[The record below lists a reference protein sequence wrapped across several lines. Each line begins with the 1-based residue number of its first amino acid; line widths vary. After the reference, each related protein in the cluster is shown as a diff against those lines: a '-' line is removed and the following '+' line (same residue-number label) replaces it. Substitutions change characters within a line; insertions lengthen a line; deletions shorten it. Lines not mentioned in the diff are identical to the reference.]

1 MLKFS
6 SLAAL
11 ALAATG
17 LACSPTTN
25 NQTTPPDNTGTT
37 GVGPTLGNP
46 PTDGA
51 ASDPAANPSGPS
63 GPNGQTSTST
73 TPGATP
79 DAVAGGRDDSR
90 FLGKE
95 ISHSKGVAG
104 GVVVLWPR
112 IIPASIA
119 EENTPIA
126 AQLQAKVKAVVEK
139 ALPGRPI
146 DLRPKPE
153 RVCPK
158 AGCDAM
164 SINVLFTR
172 TSNAC
177 VAVAIINAPGTS
189 PTKLMPW
196 GGTVELKSDTIQ
208 FRDMPENFVKIKD
221 YVPCDQLVASMGAA
235 DQFIE
240 AAIRAAA
247 SGPPCH
253 HHARGR
259 RPRRHHQQARR
270 RQVSTAHAHP
280 SHDAPGRRA
289 RALAA
294 VLHRGPRHAP
304 AAAS

>member
-1 MLKFS
+1 MLKSS

-11 ALAATG
+11 VLAATS
-17 LACSPTTN
+17 LACSPTTT

-37 GVGPTLGNP
+37 GGGPTLGNP

-51 ASDPAANPSGPS
+51 GGTTPTDGTGTPGPV
-63 GPNGQTSTST
+63 GPNGQTSTGT
-73 TPGATP
+73 TPGPTP
-79 DAVAGGRDDSR
+79 GVVAGGRDDSR
-90 FLGKE
+90 FLGPE

-112 IIPASIA
+112 IIPATIA
-119 EENTPIA
+119 EENTQLA
-126 AQLQAKVKAVVEK
+126 AQVQAKMKSVVEK

-146 DLRPKPE
+146 DVRPKPE

-172 TSNAC
+172 TSTAC
-177 VAVAIINAPGTS
+177 AVVAIINAPGTS

-221 YVPCDQLVASMGAA
+221 YAPCDQLIAKMAES

-240 AAIRAAA
+240 AALRAAA
-247 SGPPCH
+247 GGAAPPP
-253 HHARGR
+253 ATGT
-259 RPRRHHQQARR
+259 
-270 RQVSTAHAHP
+270 S
-280 SHDAPGRRA
+280 
-289 RALAA
+289 
-294 VLHRGPRHAP
+294 P
-304 AAAS
+304 AAPTTTGPGGPGSITSKPAGK

>member
-1 MLKFS
+1 MLKSS

-11 ALAATG
+11 VLAAAG
-17 LACSPTTN
+17 LACSPTTTT
-25 NQTTPPDNTGTT
+25 QTTPPDNTGTAGT
-37 GVGPTLGNP
+37 GPTLGSP
-46 PTDGA
+46 PADGA
-51 ASDPAANPSGPS
+51 GTDPAANPA
-63 GPNGQTSTST
+63 GQTSTST
-73 TPGATP
+73 VPGPTPG
-79 DAVAGGRDDSR
+79 AVAGGRDDSR
-90 FLGKE
+90 FLGAE

-119 EENTPIA
+119 EENTQLA
-126 AQLQAKVKAVVEK
+126 AQLQAKVKSVVER

-158 AGCDAM
+158 AGCDAI

-172 TSNAC
+172 TSSAC
-177 VAVAIINAPGTS
+177 MALAIINAPGTS

-221 YVPCDQLVASMGAA
+221 YVPCDQLVASMAEA

-240 AAIRAAA
+240 AALRAAA
-247 SGPPCH
+247 GG
-253 HHARGR
+253 A
-259 RPRRHHQQARR
+259 
-270 RQVSTAHAHP
+270 
-280 SHDAPGRRA
+280 
-289 RALAA
+289 
-294 VLHRGPRHAP
+294 AP
-304 AAAS
+304 ASTTPTSPPAATTPPAGPAAITSKPAGK

>member
-1 MLKFS
+1 MSKSS

-11 ALAATG
+11 VLAAAS

-25 NQTTPPDNTGTT
+25 NQTTPPDTT
-37 GVGPTLGNP
+37 GATGGGPTLGNP
-46 PTDGA
+46 PTDGGGTGA
-51 ASDPAANPSGPS
+51 TTGGGTGTTDPAAT
-63 GPNGQTSTST
+63 GPNGQTSTGT
-73 TPGATP
+73 TQGPTP
-79 DAVAGGRDDSR
+79 VAGGRDDGR
-90 FLGKE
+90 FLGPE

-112 IIPASIA
+112 IIPSSIA
-119 EENTPIA
+119 EEN
-126 AQLQAKVKAVVEK
+126 AQLAGQVQAKMKAVVEK

-146 DLRPKPE
+146 DVRPKPE

-172 TSNAC
+172 NSTAC
-177 VAVAIINAPGTS
+177 AVIAIINAPGTS

-196 GGTVELKSDTIQ
+196 GGMVELKSDTIQ

-221 YVPCDQLVASMGAA
+221 YVPCDQLVTSMAES

-247 SGPPCH
+247 GGAAPTSTTPPATSPAKPPAGP
-253 HHARGR
+253 GG
-259 RPRRHHQQARR
+259 
-270 RQVSTAHAHP
+270 P
-280 SHDAPGRRA
+280 SS
-289 RALAA
+289 
-294 VLHRGPRHAP
+294 VTTKP
-304 AAAS
+304 AGK

>member
-11 ALAATG
+11 VLAATG

-37 GVGPTLGNP
+37 GAGPTLGNP
-46 PTDGA
+46 PADGA

-79 DAVAGGRDDSR
+79 DAVAGGRDDR

-146 DLRPKPE
+146 DMRPKPE

-208 FRDMPENFVKIKD
+208 FRDMPESFVKIKD

-247 SGPPCH
+247 SGP
-253 HHARGR
+253 
-259 RPRRHHQQARR
+259 
-270 RQVSTAHAHP
+270 
-280 SHDAPGRRA
+280 
-289 RALAA
+289 
-294 VLHRGPRHAP
+294 AP
-304 AAAS
+304 AAPPATTTPAAGGPGAITSKPAGGK

>member
-1 MLKFS
+1 MLKSS

-11 ALAATG
+11 VLAATS
-17 LACSPTTN
+17 LACSPTTT
-25 NQTTPPDNTGTT
+25 NQTTPPPDTTGTAGT
-37 GVGPTLGNP
+37 GPTLGTP
-46 PTDGA
+46 PADGA
-51 ASDPAANPSGPS
+51 GGTGTDPAGTPGPA
-63 GPNGQTSTST
+63 GPNGQTSTGT
-73 TPGATP
+73 TSGPTP
-79 DAVAGGRDDSR
+79 VAGGRDDSR
-90 FLGKE
+90 FLGPE

-112 IIPASIA
+112 IIPATIA
-119 EENTPIA
+119 EENTQLA
-126 AQLQAKVKAVVEK
+126 AQVQAKMKAVVEK

-172 TSNAC
+172 TSSAC
-177 VAVAIINAPGTS
+177 AAIAIINAPGTS

-221 YVPCDQLVASMGAA
+221 YEPCDQLIAKMAES

-247 SGPPCH
+247 SGGPAPS
-253 HHARGR
+253 AS
-259 RPRRHHQQARR
+259 P
-270 RQVSTAHAHP
+270 ST
-280 SHDAPGRRA
+280 SPGPA
-289 RALAA
+289 GPGA
-294 VLHRGPRHAP
+294 VTSKP
-304 AAAS
+304 AGK